1 MIQLKEITK
10 DNLFD
15 VIKLSET
22 LDDKQKRC
30 VAHNAVSIAEAYVK
44 PQAWP
49 RAIYNDDQLVGFV
62 MLALH
67 DDDIKDSDQPSYL
80 LWRFMIA
87 KPFQHLGYG
96 RKVLDLLV
104 EKTKSDH
111 QKYLYTSCMVEDE
124 MPYQFYISYGFEDT
138 YEKDGDEEILKF
150 LVNSRLEI

>member
-1 MIQLKEITK
+1 MIYLKEITK

-22 LDDKQKRC
+22 LDEKQKRC

-49 RAIYNDDQLVGFV
+49 RAIYDDETLVGFV

-67 DDDIKDSDQPSYL
+67 DDDIIESDQPSYL

-87 KPFQHLGYG
+87 KPYQNKGYG
-96 RKVLDLLV
+96 KKVLYLIM
-104 EKTKSDH
+104 EKARQDK
-111 QKYLYTSCMVEDE
+111 QKYLYASCMVEDA
-124 MPYQFYISYGFEDT
+124 MPLKFYLSYGFEDT
-138 YEKDGDEEILKF
+138 HEKDGDEEIIKKCVSF
-150 LVNSRLEI
+150 